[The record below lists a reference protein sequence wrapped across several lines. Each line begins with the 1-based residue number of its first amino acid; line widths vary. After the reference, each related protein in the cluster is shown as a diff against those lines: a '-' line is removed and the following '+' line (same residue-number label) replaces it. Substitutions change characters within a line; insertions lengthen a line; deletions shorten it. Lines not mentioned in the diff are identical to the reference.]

1 MRVNT
6 LQDELQ
12 VANEASTPHEQNAGN
27 NDIVQQAM
35 FQRKE
40 CIIKQ
45 PTMWGICLVVHVE
58 LLRGMSWY
66 SLQWRTK
73 ECKSG

>member
-40 CIIKQ
+40 CMNQ
-45 PTMWGICLVVHVE
+45 AADDEGYLFGCSCGTAPRDELV
-58 LLRGMSWY
+58 
-66 SLQWRTK
+66 
-73 ECKSG
+73 